1 MSTKNQIRVYK
12 TAEGK
17 VPFFEWRDSFKDKI
31 IRARINRR
39 LEKLEEGNYGDFKP
53 VGEGVFEMRLH
64 FGPGYRIYFGEIDF
78 HVVLLLLVVAKMAKL
93 KTFSLRNNIGTNLK

>member
-1 MSTKNQIRVYK
+1 M
-12 TAEGK
+12 
-17 VPFFEWRDSFKDKI
+17 PFFEWRDSFKDKI

-64 FGPGYRIYFGEIDF
+64 FGPGYRIYFGEIDS
-78 HVVLLLLVVAKMAKL
+78 HVVLLLFGGSKNGQAKDIQLAKQYWHEF
-93 KTFSLRNNIGTNLK
+93 KIRVKQ